1 MGLLVL
7 RSINPVH
14 PLVRGP
20 VTPEMGAILP
30 GVVLRVLTT
39 KNEKS
44 HGLVGPM
51 EEYLFLIG
59 RLLSHV
65 SL

>member
-1 MGLLVL
+1 MC
-7 RSINPVH
+7 
-14 PLVRGP
+14 GP

-30 GVVLRVLTT
+30 GVVPRVLNTE
-39 KNEKS
+39 NEKS

-65 SL
+65 FL